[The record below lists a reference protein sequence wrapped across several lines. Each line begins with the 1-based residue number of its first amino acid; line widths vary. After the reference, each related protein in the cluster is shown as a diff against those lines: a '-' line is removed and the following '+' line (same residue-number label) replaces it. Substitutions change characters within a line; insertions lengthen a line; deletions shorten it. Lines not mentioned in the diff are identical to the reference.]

1 MRHISK
7 TISLNSCISKV
18 LGTLSALSIKEKDGA
33 EYIDFVDF
41 SKEDFLSSRTLGNY
55 DLIVS
60 DIELPSDIASA
71 ITDYTDIY
79 VNIRKNDN
87 SDDYYDI
94 EKISYDVIKN
104 KYVND
109 ETYYF
114 YYGRDIYSIVWSND
128 YYSLTIENIVKIADK
143 HKYLSYSTLHSW
155 YLFFKKYYQ
164 ILNSG
169 TNKISYKNAVDYYNY
184 ELLGKTSE
192 SKETYEEYDKIIE
205 SRGGKA
211 TYDWIK
217 NNCIEIYEL
226 PKQYCEANGFS
237 YLYYPQALKFFT
249 ELDKLH
255 SQFSGITSIEECK
268 KTNGYCCECM
278 DYIKRGGNNLYEDL
292 KKWIEGIKINGHEI
306 NTASLSI
313 PLMLT
318 TNIDD
323 LGEMSIFSNEYKVRT
338 NYAPTIDEAHKIS
351 NSIGG
356 TVVHRPI
363 ITNEETG
370 DIFIDNN
377 AYIIRDG
384 CTGFRQNKYKENVF
398 NRNDWAD
405 YTVKYI
411 NEHPQEFVSDKTFFA
426 YKRDGSIIYNPTDE
440 DMLEKYHAVLYENGC
455 ILYNG
460 NIIEIEK
467 KKYVVYSGLTNSLL
481 NGFTFPVETDAL
493 GNCYTLINGRFFYAF
508 KKADGNYYF
517 NFTKP
522 NKCHNL
528 SEYLSQVQPTN
539 ADGQRLLTLNNS
551 VYPIDDNASAITI
564 VDINENTDVKYE
576 YKILNGYVII
586 DNVTYYIIGR
596 KLYSFEGFEL
606 SADSHEC
613 QKFEIANPGWVS
625 NERFPLLVDKEVEIM
640 YPYKRWRTDF
650 ISGHTDSKLQDLRIT
665 NVLTDD
671 LGNEMPGYYQNEKS
685 TYSQPYEGCLLNMYY
700 KPGNVSQLT
709 INSYLTIDDVYTM
722 QYFDG
727 NILQSMKFYYIVDG
741 EPYYDGAVEINND
754 MSSDKRENVLG
765 AIKQCDEKLEK
776 YLSGKTNNDTYFQTH
791 FDSGKCSI
799 DYNTELHCVFT
810 YYMGAILHER
820 IHIDDNKLYS
830 YDGYELAQGM
840 NHGVK
845 YVEDNVIT
853 KDKCIYRL
861 MDGSC
866 MYLSYYKILQNE
878 RNVTL
883 NSYDNQTRKIYDAQ
897 FSADIRFFTLNDNNE
912 VEVSRNEF
920 SYENGFNQLNN
931 MVATPV
937 FRKNYDFGI
946 SFAQNINSNIYID
959 RGINKAF
966 DKHLRLQEIKNMEAL
981 ENYQNGQV
989 FNVIDN

>member
-18 LGTLSALSIKEKDGA
+18 PGTLSALSIEEKNGT

-41 SKEDFLSSRTLGNY
+41 SKGDILSSRTLGNY

-60 DIELPSDIASA
+60 DIELPPYIASA
-71 ITDYTDIY
+71 VTDYTDIY
-79 VNIRKNDN
+79 VNIRKNN

-94 EKISYDVIKN
+94 EKISYDIIKK
-104 KYVND
+104 KYAKD

-114 YYGRDIYSIVWSND
+114 YYGRDIYSIVWD
-128 YYSLTIENIVKIADK
+128 DEDGSLSIEDIVKKATK

-155 YLFFKKYYQ
+155 YIFFKKYYQ

-169 TNKISYKNAVDYYNY
+169 TNKVPYKNAADYYKY
-184 ELLGKTSE
+184 ELVGKTNE
-192 SKETYEEYDKIIE
+192 SKETYEKYDKIVE
-205 SRGGKA
+205 SRGGQV
-211 TYDWIK
+211 TYNWIK
-217 NNCIEIYEL
+217 DNCIEIYEL
-226 PKQYCEANGFS
+226 PKQYREANGFS
-237 YLYYPQALKFFT
+237 YLYYPQALKFFL

-255 SQFSGITSIEECK
+255 SQFSNISSIEECK
-268 KTNGYCCECM
+268 ETSGYCCDCM

-292 KKWIEGIKINGHEI
+292 KKWIEGIKAEGNEI
-306 NTASLSI
+306 KTASISI

-338 NYAPTIDEAHKIS
+338 DYTPTIDEAHKIN

-356 TVVHRPI
+356 TVIHRPI

-377 AYIIRDG
+377 SYIIKEG
-384 CTGFRQNKYKENVF
+384 CKGFKQNKYKENVF
-398 NRNDWAD
+398 NRDDWAD

-411 NEHPQEFVSDKTFFA
+411 NDHTDEFVSDNTIFA

-440 DMLEKYHAVLYENGC
+440 DMLEKYNAVLYDNGC
-455 ILYNG
+455 VLYNG
-460 NIIEIEK
+460 NIIEIVK

-493 GNCYTLINGRFFYAF
+493 GNCYTLINGRFFYAS

-522 NKCHNL
+522 NKCHDL
-528 SEYLSQVQPTN
+528 SEYSSQVQPTN
-539 ADGQRLLTLNNS
+539 ADGQRLLILNNS
-551 VYPIDDNASAITI
+551 VYPIDDNTSAITI
-564 VDINENTDVKYE
+564 ADINENTDVKYE
-576 YKILNGYVII
+576 YKILDGYVII

-596 KLYSFEGFEL
+596 KLYSYEGFEL
-606 SADSHEC
+606 NANSNES
-613 QKFEIANPGWVS
+613 QKFEEANPGWVS
-625 NERFPLLVDKEVEIM
+625 NKRFPLLVGKEVEIM
-640 YPYKRWRTDF
+640 YPYKKWRTDF
-650 ISGHTDSKLQDLRIT
+650 VSGHTDSKLQDLRIT

-671 LGNEMPGYYQNEKS
+671 LGNEMPGFYQNKNS
-685 TYSQPYEGCLLNMYY
+685 TYSQPYEGCLLDMYY

-709 INSYLTIDDVYTM
+709 KNSYLTVDDVYTM

-727 NILQSMKFYYIVDG
+727 NILQSMQFYYTVDG
-741 EPYYDGAVEINND
+741 EPYYDGAVEIDND
-754 MSSDKRENVLG
+754 MPSEIRENVLS
-765 AIKQCDEKLEK
+765 AINLCDENLEI
-776 YLSGKTNNDTYFQTH
+776 YLSEKTNNDTYFQTH
-791 FDSGKCSI
+791 FYSGKCSPNY
-799 DYNTELHCVFT
+799 DTQLHCVFT

-820 IHIDDNKLYS
+820 ICLGNDKLYT
-830 YDGYELAQGM
+830 YDGYELARGM

-861 MDGSC
+861 LDGSC
-866 MYLSYYKILQNE
+866 MYLSYYKITQNE

-883 NSYDNQTRKIYDAQ
+883 NSYDNQTAKIYDAQ
-897 FSADIRFFTLNDNNE
+897 FSADIRFFTLNDKNE

-946 SFAQNINSNIYID
+946 SFTQNVNSNIYID

-966 DKHLRLQEIKNMEAL
+966 DKHLRLQEIKSMEAL
-981 ENYQNGQV
+981 ENYQNGQA
-989 FNVIDN
+989 FNVIEI